1 MKNSLLYTRTP
12 MLIVLDAVRLFGLS
26 YVLCQT
32 VFVIASALQLAC
44 FFIAIQIMSN
54 PSFSPEWLLIIA
66 VAFTAGVTVE
76 YLAQSRLLAFAI
88 EYEKTW
94 HCRFA
99 FEYSRKKK
107 SGPLDYEPSKLK
119 FRHMGTMLR
128 NANIVA
134 SRTLLVLPFVS
145 TVIYLA
151 PQISLVLFALLLV
164 LAFPLY
170 AVNKASSLSFQ
181 NMQSSNLLDRKAGRK
196 LDYPVYTSQNTLNFY
211 KNMLHAPLHAR
222 LIVDIITAFTVCVGL
237 LYVLTQEVSL
247 STSVMF
253 LIGFRFLFSN
263 ISAIASS
270 MAALNRFYGTLHE
283 LAQKY
288 FDDDEF
294 MKISS
299 RNYNLNKFY
308 QNLEGAKKSK

>member
-1 MKNSLLYTRTP
+1 
-12 MLIVLDAVRLFGLS
+12 
-26 YVLCQT
+26 
-32 VFVIASALQLAC
+32 
-44 FFIAIQIMSN
+44 
-54 PSFSPEWLLIIA
+54 
-66 VAFTAGVTVE
+66 
-76 YLAQSRLLAFAI
+76 
-88 EYEKTW
+88 
-94 HCRFA
+94 
-99 FEYSRKKK
+99 
-107 SGPLDYEPSKLK
+107 
-119 FRHMGTMLR
+119 MGTMLR

-145 TVIYLA
+145 TVVYLA
-151 PQISLVLFALLLV
+151 PQISLVLFVLLLV

-237 LYVLTQEVSL
+237 LYVLTHEVSL

-308 QNLEGAKKSK
+308 QNLEGAKNQNKHILVRKKMRAPEQFVNCSKIFQYCYSKESNATFYLKKAHGHMISALVLLNGRIDKSLKGRRWNLTDTF

>member
-1 MKNSLLYTRTP
+1 
-12 MLIVLDAVRLFGLS
+12 
-26 YVLCQT
+26 
-32 VFVIASALQLAC
+32 
-44 FFIAIQIMSN
+44 
-54 PSFSPEWLLIIA
+54 
-66 VAFTAGVTVE
+66 
-76 YLAQSRLLAFAI
+76 
-88 EYEKTW
+88 
-94 HCRFA
+94 
-99 FEYSRKKK
+99 
-107 SGPLDYEPSKLK
+107 
-119 FRHMGTMLR
+119 MGTMLR

-134 SRTLLVLPFVS
+134 SRTLLVLPLVS
-145 TVIYLA
+145 AVIYLA
-151 PQISLVLFALLLV
+151 LQISLVLFVLLLV

-181 NMQSSNLLDRKAGRK
+181 DMQSSNLLDREAGIGK
-196 LDYPVYTSQNTLNFY
+196 LDYPVYTSQNTIDFY
-211 KNMLHAPLHAR
+211 KNMIHAPLHAR
-222 LIVDIITAFTVCVGL
+222 LIVDIITAFTVCIGL
-237 LYVLTQEVSL
+237 LYVLTHEVSL

-253 LIGFRFLFSN
+253 LIGFRFLFAN

-270 MAALNRFYGTLHE
+270 MAALNRFYGTLNE